1 MSVTA
6 DLAGRVCLVTGA
18 SNGLGE
24 ATALALAA
32 QGARVILVC
41 RDAGRGARTLE
52 DLKRRTGNEAVELVL
67 ADLGSLAS
75 IERAAHL
82 VTARHRRLDV
92 LVNNAGL
99 VTLRRT
105 LTADGFEATF
115 GVNHLGSF
123 ALTNRL
129 LPLLRAGAPSR
140 VVNVSSDAH
149 RGVVLDFNDLQGE
162 RHYSFWTAYRR
173 SKLANILF
181 TAELARRLSGSGVTA
196 NALHPG
202 AVRTGL
208 GDGHGR
214 TWDLLGRTIKLFFQS
229 PARGA
234 RTQIYLAAAPEVAT
248 ATGGYFIRCRPVL
261 PSAAA
266 RDENAQRQLWDA
278 SRAMTGLG

>member
-1 MSVTA
+1 MGVTA
-6 DLAGRVCLVTGA
+6 DLAGRICLVTGA

-32 QGARVILVC
+32 LGARVILIC
-41 RDAGRGARTLE
+41 RDAARGARALE
-52 DLKRRTGNEAVELVL
+52 DVKRRTGNGGVELVL

-82 VTARHRRLDV
+82 VAARHRRLDV

-149 RGVVLDFNDLQGE
+149 RGVVLDFDDLQGE

-208 GDGHGR
+208 GDRDHASHAPPEGVDVRHAQARMPGGHEQEDEDVPWGGDR
-214 TWDLLGRTIKLFFQS
+214 LDGDVR
-229 PARGA
+229 RGA
-234 RTQIYLAAAPEVAT
+234 QH
-248 ATGGYFIRCRPVL
+248 
-261 PSAAA
+261 
-266 RDENAQRQLWDA
+266 DEQDIAEP
-278 SRAMTGLG
+278 

>member
-1 MSVTA
+1 MTA

-41 RDAGRGARTLE
+41 RDAARGARALE
-52 DLKRRTGNEAVELVL
+52 DVKRRTGNGGVELVL

-75 IERAAHL
+75 IERAADL
-82 VTARHRRLDV
+82 VAARHRRLDV

-115 GVNHLGSF
+115 GVNHLGAF

-140 VVNVSSDAH
+140 VVNVSSNAH
-149 RGVVLDFNDLQGE
+149 RGVVLDFDDLQGE

-181 TAELARRLSGSGVTA
+181 TAEFARRLSGSGVTA
-196 NALHPG
+196 NALDPG

-208 GDGHGR
+208 GGGHGR
-214 TWDLLGRTIKLFFQS
+214 ALDLLGRTIKLVFQS

-234 RTQIYLAAAPEVAT
+234 RTQIYLATAPEVAS
-248 ATGGYFIRCRPVL
+248 ATGGYFVRCRPVL

-266 RDENAQRQLWDA
+266 RDENAQRQLWDV
-278 SRAMTGLG
+278 SRAMTGVG